1 MWFNRFSIF
10 FLFLFFRNFLYFLE
24 RKVVVEVK
32 VEVEAEVEI
41 KVKVKIEVEEEV
53 IAEVEVEAEIAEVEE
68 KVKALLI
75 SLLKFSSSYD
85 FIIFIFSSVKG
96 FDKRYKS
103 FGHTL
108 AFVKFILDL
117 IFLNLINDNIIFI
130 LIKKK

>member
-1 MWFNRFSIF
+1 M
-10 FLFLFFRNFLYFLE
+10 
-24 RKVVVEVK
+24 EVK

-41 KVKVKIEVEEEV
+41 EVKVKIEVEKKV
-53 IAEVEVEAEIAEVEE
+53 IAEVKAEAMAEAEE
-68 KVKALLI
+68 KVKASLM

-117 IFLNLINDNIIFI
+117 VFLNLINDDVMFI
-130 LIKKK
+130 LIKKNKKKNLLF